1 MLILGIAGI
10 ILVGLAAAFT
20 GIVMSA
26 APKKGLS
33 TSTVL
38 MFGAL
43 FSVIISTIILQ
54 TGLFNEVDWH
64 RQGVIKAIIFY
75 SLAGGLNFLMLQAS
89 AMGMKKGPN
98 SIVWVITQSGMV
110 LTFMFGV
117 IFLGDILNIF
127 RIFGIILLLNA
138 LVCLGIGKNKA
149 TEENN
154 QGKSK
159 VWIVWAFLAFI
170 LCGSNQITNSIPS
183 YDMNIQSNFNYAAR
197 ALCSAAAT
205 AVLAFIW
212 NLVANCKQCLKQLA
226 HECRNPW
233 LWFFVVAMQSLSLC
247 CIYLLQYRCLD
258 ILANYNTA
266 SIAYPL
272 LVSTCLCGFT
282 LYSLIVLKEKLT
294 RLQFLGLALSLIGII
309 FICIKR

>member
-1 MLILGIAGI
+1 
-10 ILVGLAAAFT
+10 
-20 GIVMSA
+20 
-26 APKKGLS
+26 
-33 TSTVL
+33 
-38 MFGAL
+38 
-43 FSVIISTIILQ
+43 
-54 TGLFNEVDWH
+54 
-64 RQGVIKAIIFY
+64 
-75 SLAGGLNFLMLQAS
+75 
-89 AMGMKKGPN
+89 
-98 SIVWVITQSGMV
+98 
-110 LTFMFGV
+110 
-117 IFLGDILNIF
+117 
-127 RIFGIILLLNA
+127 
-138 LVCLGIGKNKA
+138 LGIGKNKA

-197 ALCSAAAT
+197 ALCSATAT

-212 NLVANCKQCLKQLA
+212 NLIANCKQCLKQLA